1 MTDRND
7 PALLAKDY
15 LIFVKLIHA
24 LGGLYI
30 WEFVSNLDFEWD
42 IYKGRRSYRWS
53 FWLYIGC
60 RLMALAAV
68 ITMLVGFDATSKLNC
83 TGQVVCA
90 YLFGYIAFFCASGL
104 VVLRVGALW
113 EWNRP
118 VMVIACLAWTAN
130 TAFAIRSAA
139 ISRGV
144 WSDSAKTCIALHTEA
159 SKDNIITTLVT
170 DTVLL
175 VLMWLGLMRWHRAG
189 LEGGIWRLLFN
200 QGLFWI
206 LVVTLAEVPSTV
218 FILLNLNAPWNLMF
232 QVPELIIMTIG
243 VSRIYRGLLDYN
255 SIADLQ
261 SAMRVPAST
270 AMTANSALVF
280 FAQKDTSPL
289 QDRAKRAPVDEE
301 MGLPEPKMEGTSSIS
316 SSSSP

>member
-1 MTDRND
+1 MTDRNN

-24 LGGLYI
+24 LGGVYI
-30 WEFVSNLDFEWD
+30 WEFVSNLDFDWD

-53 FWLYIGC
+53 FWLYTGC

-68 ITMLVGFDATSKLNC
+68 IAMLVGFDATSKLNC
-83 TGQVVCA
+83 TIQVVCA
-90 YLFGYIAFFCASGL
+90 FLFGYIAFFCASAL

-118 VMVIACLAWTAN
+118 VMFIACLAWTAN

-139 ISRGV
+139 ITRGV
-144 WSDSAKTCIALHTEA
+144 WIEASNTCIVLHTET

-200 QGLFWI
+200 QGLLWV

-232 QVPELIIMTIG
+232 QIPELIIMAIG

-261 SAMRVPAST
+261 SAMRVPASAVIT
-270 AMTANSALVF
+270 PNSVVF
-280 FAQKDTSPL
+280 FAQRDTSTL
-289 QDRAKRAPVDEE
+289 QDARAKRAPIDAE
-301 MGLPEPKMEGTSSIS
+301 MGYQNRTGRGQA
-316 SSSSP
+316 